1 VEVRHQAGKELKRL
15 DQITI
20 KRIEAKIDELA
31 GDPFNPRNSR
41 QMETDPEA
49 RYARVGD
56 WRVIYRVNE
65 SAGTLDIVAI
75 RPRGRA
81 YR

>member
-1 VEVRHQAGKELKRL
+1 MEVRHQATKELKRL
-15 DQITI
+15 DRVNV

-49 RYARVGD
+49 RYTRVRD

-65 SAGTLDIVAI
+65 SAGPWTL
-75 RPRGRA
+75 
-81 YR
+81 